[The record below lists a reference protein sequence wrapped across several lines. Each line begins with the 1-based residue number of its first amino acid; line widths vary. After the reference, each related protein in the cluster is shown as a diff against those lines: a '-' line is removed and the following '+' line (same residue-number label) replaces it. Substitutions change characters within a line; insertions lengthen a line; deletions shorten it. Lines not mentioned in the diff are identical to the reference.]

1 MKNPTITQAF
11 TALLLTA
18 ATVAFAPS
26 ANAAE
31 AKAVGNIQATRLE
44 QLNNQSKS
52 IKDIQ
57 SARLEFLNNQ

>member
-1 MKNPTITQAF
+1 MKNQFF
-11 TALLLTA
+11 TALFLTA

-31 AKAVGNIQATRLE
+31 SKAADSSQATRLE

-57 SARLEFLNNQ
+57 STRLELSLIHI